1 MAIWIIV
8 LSVIGFIVMGIDKSR
23 AIRHK
28 WRIRERTLWILTIV
42 GGGLGTF
49 LGMMIWRHKIRKIHF
64 VIGFAI
70 FALIDGYFLLSAIY
84 NFDTIHMKG

>member
-49 LGMMIWRHKIRKIHF
+49 LGMMIWRHKIRKLHF
-64 VIGFAI
+64 VIVFTI
-70 FALIDGYFLLSAIY
+70 FALMDGYFLLSAIDH
-84 NFDTIHMKG
+84 FDTIHMKG

>member
-1 MAIWIIV
+1 MAIWIILV
-8 LSVIGFIVMGIDKSR
+8 SVVGFIVMGIDKSR

-49 LGMMIWRHKIRKIHF
+49 LGMMIWRHKIRKLHF
-64 VIGFAI
+64 VIGFTV